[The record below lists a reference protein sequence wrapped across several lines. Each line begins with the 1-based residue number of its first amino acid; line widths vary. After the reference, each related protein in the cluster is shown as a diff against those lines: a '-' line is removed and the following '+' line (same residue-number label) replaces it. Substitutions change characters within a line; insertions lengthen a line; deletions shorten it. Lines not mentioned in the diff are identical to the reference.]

1 MLKQRL
7 FYLEALYLCIYLHI
21 NFYTAQAEE
30 NEPAAELQLPKY
42 FRADEGKISMR
53 EKKRLPN
60 PLLDE
65 RGGAMALWHALP
77 ALLTLSGFDPV
88 LKKPLLAQ
96 FALNAA
102 IFSNVAM

>member
-1 MLKQRL
+1 MFIASRLLSRSLTKYSPLYLSDMLKRRQQRL

-65 RGGAMALWHALP
+65 RGGAMAL
-77 ALLTLSGFDPV
+77 
-88 LKKPLLAQ
+88 
-96 FALNAA
+96 
-102 IFSNVAM
+102 